1 MGRRPLRPPFKF
13 LKIWM
18 GGADASTT
26 FELGSYEKQDRE
38 SKRNCLKVFT
48 ERERTRKFFE
58 GFHGTRKIKE
68 ISEGFPGTR
77 KNKNFFEDFHK

>member
-58 GFHGTRKIKE
+58 GLLVG
-68 ISEGFPGTR
+68 
-77 KNKNFFEDFHK
+77 NWKNFEPAWVAQLASGKFSQL